1 MMASTRSGQTTVGDI
16 ERNRERDLPRRSAKD
31 DASAAASVVFVVDD
45 DASLRD
51 SLRRLITSVGFKVE
65 VFPSARAFLDAQR
78 PDAPGCLV
86 LDVRLPGLSG
96 LDLQRELAEAEAEV
110 DRKRT
115 RLICSAG

>member
-65 VFPSARAFLDAQR
+65 VFPSARAFLDAHAKTILAADFSMSVFLR
-78 PDAPGCLV
+78 RLYVSVLHRARHLAGTPGRDHGSPDG
-86 LDVRLPGLSG
+86 GSG
-96 LDLQRELAEAEAEV
+96 
-110 DRKRT
+110 
-115 RLICSAG
+115 